1 MILSD
6 LSIRRPVFAW
16 MLMFALIVFGAIA
29 LSRLGVSEQPDVDF
43 PVLTVNVRWPGA
55 APEVMEAEIVDR
67 LEETLVSTQGVRD
80 IISNIQQGQAAIT
93 LEFDLE
99 RNIDSALT
107 EVQSKISYVA
117 LPLGVERPTITK
129 SNPEDQP
136 ILLLAVSGKR
146 SLQSL
151 TQFVEVTLADQ
162 FKTIPGVGE
171 VVLAGYSQRNLRVW
185 INNNK
190 LKPLQLSVLDVKSAI
205 EQEHIEV
212 AAGYLENAR
221 TEMNVR
227 TMGEGLT
234 AEAIGNIQIKSRGG
248 QPIYN
253 STIRIRDVARVEDGL
268 DDIRRVAVVAESQ
281 GLGVG
286 IKKQR
291 GANAVAVSAAVRERL
306 ERMRATGIMPADVK
320 VEVNFDSTEFIREAI
335 DETMFTLVL
344 SALVT
349 GVACYLFLG
358 SISSTFNV
366 LLSIPTSVMGTFIV
380 MYYMGFTLNFFTLL
394 GLSLAIGIVVDDAIM
409 VLENIVRHFE
419 MGKNRVRA
427 ALDGARE
434 ITFAAMAATVAVMAI
449 FLPVAFMHGIIGKF
463 FFQFGITISTAVALS
478 LLEAITITPMRCSQ
492 MMSRSH
498 RVPLIMRVSGPFFE
512 WLSVAYRWSLG
523 VSLHLR
529 AVVLMA
535 ATGLFVY
542 SLNLS
547 NDLPREFV
555 PSQDQG
561 VFIVRVQTPVGSSLA
576 FTAQKLLQADRI
588 LKSKPEISRYFSA
601 IGGFTQTGGTPAGA
615 VTDDAVNAATLYVTL
630 TPRREHSFAMDTHF
644 PFVHINWNAKVLRQ
658 KSQARIMEELRAE
671 LNAIPDFRA
680 VPQDLST
687 RGFTAQ
693 RGFPIEVNLR
703 GADYKELQKISLKL
717 VERMN
722 KSGLVTDVDTDF
734 RTGMPEVRVWPNRQ
748 AAAQRGIS
756 VQAIADTVST
766 AIGGAAQGKFTSG
779 DRRYDVRLR
788 LEGAERV
795 GEADIRKLEVR
806 TSYGEL
812 LPITEVA
819 RTETVT
825 TYQTLTRRLRERSIS
840 IFANVA
846 PGKSQAEALEAVE
859 TMSKDLLPNGYRL
872 FLGGGA
878 AIFRETFSSLTFAL
892 WLGVLV
898 AYMVLASQFN
908 SYLHP
913 LSVLLALPFSVSGAF
928 LGLILAGQSLNLY
941 SLIGFVLLMGIVKKN
956 SILLVEF
963 ANQCR
968 YEQGM
973 PLREAILQAGYV
985 RLRPI
990 LMTSF
995 ATLAAAVPPALA
1007 IGPGAESRIPLAVTI
1022 LGGVTVSTILTL
1034 FVVPCAYSLLAAF
1047 ERPMTEE
1054 ERLEREGHAH
1064 EHGPGPGAEPS
1075 EPWLA
1080 DLEREADDDDAEP
1093 AVLANTHEPLPP
1105 MAPERATEPEVHAN
1119 PPRQVEAAVDSPESA
1134 SRLPATTSA
1143 PPAAPAALSAPA
1155 SSPAPPEMPA
1165 PRPGPQYTSTT
1176 RPASAPIEP
1185 GKGAQPSTPDAAAS
1199 PARPRPPTPGT
1210 RAAWVEAA
1218 MERERRIERERRQK
1232 DGSDNASGNA

>member
-6 LSIRRPVFAW
+6 ISIRRPVFAW

-43 PVLTVNVRWPGA
+43 PVLTVNVRWSGA

-107 EVQSKISYVA
+107 EVQSKISYVQ

-146 SLQSL
+146 SLQKL
-151 TQFVEVTLADQ
+151 TQFVEVILADQ

-190 LKPLQLSVLDVKSAI
+190 LKPLQLTVMDVKNAI

-212 AAGYLENAR
+212 AAGYLENSR

-291 GANAVAVSAAVRERL
+291 GANAVAVSAAVKARL
-306 ERMRATGIMPADVK
+306 KQMSANGIMPPDVK

-335 DETMFTLVL
+335 NETLFTLVL

-427 ALDGARE
+427 SLDGARE

-449 FLPVAFMHGIIGKF
+449 FLPVAFMQGIIGKF

-498 RVPLIMRVSGPFFE
+498 RTPLIMRVSGPLFE
-512 WLSVAYRWSLG
+512 WLSLGYRWSLG
-523 VSLHLR
+523 VSLYMR
-529 AVVLMA
+529 AIVLAA

-547 NDLPREFV
+547 NDLKREFV
-555 PSQDQG
+555 PAQDQG

-576 FTAQKLLQADRI
+576 FTSQKLLQVDRI
-588 LKSKPEISRYFSA
+588 LKSRPEIERYFSA

-615 VTDDAVNAATLYVTL
+615 VTDDAVNAATLYISL
-630 TPRREHSFAMDTHF
+630 KPRREPSFEMDWNF
-644 PFVHINWNAKVLRQ
+644 PFLHHITLSPKVLRE
-658 KSQARIMEELRAE
+658 KSQFQVMEELRTE
-671 LNAIPDFRA
+671 LNRIPDFRA

-703 GADYKELQKISLKL
+703 GADYKELQKISAKL
-717 VERMN
+717 VDRMN
-722 KSGLVTDVDTDF
+722 KSGMVTDVDTDF
-734 RTGMPEVRVWPNRQ
+734 RTGMPEVRVWPNR
-748 AAAQRGIS
+748 AAAAIRGIT
-756 VQAIADTVST
+756 VQTIADTVST
-766 AIGGAAQGKFTSG
+766 AIGGIAQGKFTSG

-788 LEGAERV
+788 LESSERV
-795 GEADIRKLEVR
+795 GEADIRKLDVR
-806 TSYGEL
+806 TGYGEL
-812 LPITEVA
+812 LPLTDVA

-846 PGKSQAEALEAVE
+846 PGKSQAAALEAVE
-859 TMSKDLLPNGYRL
+859 TMGKELLPTGYRL

-913 LSVLLALPFSVSGAF
+913 MSVLLALPFSVSGAF
-928 LGLILAGQSLNLY
+928 LGLWLTGQSLNLY

-968 YEQGM
+968 YEHGM
-973 PLREAILQAGYV
+973 SVRDAILQAGYV

-1022 LGGVTVSTILTL
+1022 LGGVTVSTVLTL

-1047 ERPMTEE
+1047 ERPMSEE
-1054 ERLEREGHAH
+1054 ERLEH
-1064 EHGPGPGAEPS
+1064 EQG
-1075 EPWLA
+1075 
-1080 DLEREADDDDAEP
+1080 
-1093 AVLANTHEPLPP
+1093 
-1105 MAPERATEPEVHAN
+1105 
-1119 PPRQVEAAVDSPESA
+1119 ES
-1134 SRLPATTSA
+1134 
-1143 PPAAPAALSAPA
+1143 
-1155 SSPAPPEMPA
+1155 
-1165 PRPGPQYTSTT
+1165 
-1176 RPASAPIEP
+1176 
-1185 GKGAQPSTPDAAAS
+1185 
-1199 PARPRPPTPGT
+1199 
-1210 RAAWVEAA
+1210 
-1218 MERERRIERERRQK
+1218 
-1232 DGSDNASGNA
+1232 